1 MGSIRALEM
10 KLVDQLFDKPGDPG
24 YVLDFSNPTFAS
36 FFSQELGVDIYSD
49 RYSQRGGSKM
59 NRLRCY
65 LEIADDPQAAQA
77 LTSLWEYRETI
88 DETFKREVPKAAE
101 RLNALLVR
109 LGGKPVA
116 IAPAPGAEPRQESR
130 AHSVS
135 PDELNKLRDE
145 LVALTTLEPR
155 TRGLAF
161 EKFLRDLFKAHGM
174 QGQGSINLRG
184 EQIDGS
190 FQLDGQTYLVEAK
203 WQNNKTGAADLHVFE
218 GKLSQKAT
226 WTRGI
231 FISQS
236 GFTDEG
242 IHAFGRGKRLV
253 CMDGLDLWESL
264 SGMLALPE
272 AIRRKVT
279 YASQTG
285 EIFARV
291 RDLLR

>member
-24 YVLDFSNPTFAS
+24 YVLDFSNSTFAS
-36 FFSQELGVDIYSD
+36 FFSQELDVDIYGD
-49 RYSQRGGSKM
+49 RYSERGSSKM

-65 LEIADDPQAAQA
+65 LEVADDNQAAHT
-77 LTSLWEYRETI
+77 LSVLWDYRNTLS
-88 DETFKREVPKAAE
+88 DTFKREVPKAAE
-101 RLNALLVR
+101 RLNALVVR
-109 LGGKPVA
+109 LGGKP
-116 IAPAPGAEPRQESR
+116 IADAPTPEPPQDNR
-130 AHSVS
+130 AHSV
-135 PDELNKLRDE
+135 PLAELSKLRDE
-145 LVALTTLEPR
+145 FLALTALEPR
-155 TRGLAF
+155 PRGLAF

-203 WQNNKTGAADLHVFE
+203 WQNDKTGAADLHIFE

-226 WTRGI
+226 WTRGV

-236 GFTDEG
+236 GFSDDG

-264 SGMLALPE
+264 SGTLALPE
-272 AIRRKVT
+272 AIRRKAA

-291 RDLLR
+291 RDLV

>member
-1 MGSIRALEM
+1 M

-36 FFSQELGVDIYSD
+36 FFSQELGVDIYGD
-49 RYSQRGGSKM
+49 RYSGRGGSKM

-65 LEIADDPQAAQA
+65 LEVADDLEAAKA
-77 LTSLWEYRETI
+77 LSALWEYRDTLG
-88 DETFKREVPKAAE
+88 ETFKREVPKAAE
-101 RLNALLVR
+101 RLSALIVR
-109 LGGKPVA
+109 LGGKPIVGA
-116 IAPAPGAEPRQESR
+116 AAPEPSQDRRAQSISPEEIA
-130 AHSVS
+130 
-135 PDELNKLRDE
+135 KLRDGF
-145 LVALTTLEPR
+145 LALTALEPHP
-155 TRGLAF
+155 RGLAF

-190 FQLDGQTYLVEAK
+190 FQLDGQTYLIEAK
-203 WQNNKTGAADLHVFE
+203 WQNDKTGAADLHIFE

-226 WTRGI
+226 WTRGV

-236 GFTDEG
+236 GFTDDG

-253 CMDGLDLWESL
+253 CMDGLDLWETL
-264 SGMLALPE
+264 SGTLALPE
-272 AIRRKVT
+272 AIRRKAA

-291 RDLLR
+291 RDLV